1 MSGRIGQDDDDGDIQ
16 IQRQEEDEVRLHQQQ
31 QHGPCIEPQTPV
43 EGRTIDEEEEDD
55 DDDNAGNDSIA
66 VTTQEPK
73 DQDDQRTQ
81 GRDLAGDH
89 TAHTRAKSYLC
100 LSDRSEAEMRKL
112 VDLRSRGAGR
122 QLISAQT
129 GEGRGFGSVK
139 ALACKVLAADGE
151 RFAREESEN
160 VGRGGKRQKGRGRR
174 ARRGR
179 FEMKMLGSEVDAH
192 SSEV

>member
-1 MSGRIGQDDDDGDIQ
+1 MSGRIGQD
-16 IQRQEEDEVRLHQQQ
+16 
-31 QHGPCIEPQTPV
+31 
-43 EGRTIDEEEEDD
+43 DD
-55 DDDNAGNDSIA
+55 DDDNAGNDSIV
-66 VTTQEPK
+66 VTTQEPKEPK

-100 LSDRSEAEMRKL
+100 LSDRSEAEMRKP

-122 QLISAQT
+122 QLICAQT
-129 GEGRGFGSVK
+129 GEGRGFRSVE

-160 VGRGGKRQKGRGRR
+160 VGRGGKRQKGGGRR

-179 FEMKMLGSEVDAH
+179 FEIKMLGSEVDTH